1 MYKAIPLE
9 TTSLEGHNKLLYMSV
24 VDFEI
29 ERIFPVVQNL
39 GVVPASMRLSDRTED
54 ICFKQIGPM
63 ILFLPVGGVKAGGL
77 RSEVGAGKKTGH
89 ILITRVLFMV
99 GHT

>member
-1 MYKAIPLE
+1 
-9 TTSLEGHNKLLYMSV
+9 MSV

-39 GVVPASMRLSDRTED
+39 GVVPASMRLSDRTKD
-54 ICFKQIGPM
+54 ICFKQTGAM
-63 ILFLPVGGVKAGGL
+63 ILFLPAGGVCKAGGL
-77 RSEVGAGKKTGH
+77 RSEAGAREKTGH